1 MFKTIVIHVY
11 CFMSPCTDLSTQLEA
26 IRARYGLPSLSAAL
40 IYEGQ
45 LGDVAAVGLR
55 ASNKLETVTLE
66 DAYQLGSISK
76 GFTATM
82 IARLVEQGIL
92 RFDMT
97 LGEVLPDVSMLPEY
111 KSITLQLLLTH
122 RSGIQRDVKPPEGEV
137 QSARKSY
144 LEMALKGPRG
154 QQKFVYSNV
163 GFVIAAI
170 IAERMTGRIWEDLIR
185 QEIFVPL
192 GMEGCSFGFA
202 TSNDPVAHIW
212 LLPFWRKYQTLSMFS
227 NTGSS
232 AVLNGAGG
240 IRCPLTALSKYALA
254 HLYHSSFL
262 KPETWKY
269 LHHDPYGT
277 NEYAFGWIFGTAP
290 GSIGSLGHD
299 GSDGFN
305 YARMIISPSENMAV
319 LAATN
324 VGMTVW
330 GRSLNRTMRAINDTV
345 QTVREIRS
353 NRSL

>member
-170 IAERMTGRIWEDLIR
+170 IAERMTGRVQFWVCNFKRSCCPHL
-185 QEIFVPL
+185 
-192 GMEGCSFGFA
+192 
-202 TSNDPVAHIW
+202 VA
-212 LLPFWRKYQTLSMFS
+212 
-227 NTGSS
+227 
-232 AVLNGAGG
+232 
-240 IRCPLTALSKYALA
+240 
-254 HLYHSSFL
+254 SFL
-262 KPETWKY
+262 EEISNP
-269 LHHDPYGT
+269 LDVL
-277 NEYAFGWIFGTAP
+277 EYRKLRRIEWSRWHSMSFDCA
-290 GSIGSLGHD
+290 
-299 GSDGFN
+299 
-305 YARMIISPSENMAV
+305 
-319 LAATN
+319 
-324 VGMTVW
+324 
-330 GRSLNRTMRAINDTV
+330 
-345 QTVREIRS
+345 Q
-353 NRSL
+353 